1 MIQIEVTYY
10 AMLRERRGLS
20 AESIQTEAASLGA
33 LYDDLAGEFGLP
45 NKRQHLKVAVND
57 QFVSWD
63 SSFAPGDRITFIP
76 PVSGG

>member
-1 MIQIEVTYY
+1 MQIEVTYY

-20 AESIQTEAASLGA
+20 EESIHTEAASLGA
-33 LYDDLAGEFGLP
+33 LYDDLAGEYGLP
-45 NKRQHLKVAVND
+45 PARHHLKVAVND

-63 SSFAPGDRITFIP
+63 NSFASGDRIAFIP